1 MRPHRASWFELLTS
15 REELGGV
22 LQCLARSGIVELETY
37 SDISQPE
44 WLPDMQE
51 VLQQFRALSD
61 RYQQYWPKPA
71 PAPDH
76 HQCTDSDSGKQIM
89 GSLLDWSSQAEPLVV
104 EFQQLGAEQELLRL
118 LRHWLEN
125 VPPDALPDMELLHAA
140 GPVMSVRLYVLPVD
154 TWPETTG
161 PSLMLHKTES
171 PRHNFLLVLG
181 RKAQVE
187 ALDQSVQ
194 GLKGRVVPLP
204 EWLPGNLSEAL
215 SGIDARTHNIEL
227 HKQKISESINRLSQ
241 DHELP
246 TLLAQMRFLSWVVE
260 QVPQLSMTEHFAWVT
275 GWTSDLEGSA
285 LRARLDKCGH
295 SYLIR
300 FPPAPARSQSP
311 IILRNPPWAR
321 PFEVFAGLLGTPSA
335 GEADPSP
342 LVAFIA
348 PLMFGYMFGDV
359 GQGAVLVTLGL
370 LLKGRYPALKL
381 LVPGGL
387 MAMLFG
393 LLFGSVFANEN
404 VLPALWLHPINSP
417 LPVLAVSLGIGATV
431 ISLGIIL
438 DAVQSHWAGMGRLW
452 WQRRAGLALSYAGAL
467 AATQWIDMV
476 WLVMAGMLWFVIGS
490 GLAAEGDKL
499 SSAGSALAEFA
510 ETMLQLLVNTVSF
523 VRVGAFALAHSGLSM
538 AVAGIAEAFDSLSAS
553 IAVFVVGNL
562 FVLTLEALVVGIQ
575 ATRLVLFEFFIR
587 FLRAEGRAFHPLT
600 TPDHPS
606 DKNIRRAS

>member
-22 LQCLARSGIVELETY
+22 LQCLARSGIVQLETY

-61 RYQQYWPKPA
+61 RYQQYWPRPA

-104 EFQQLGAEQELLRL
+104 EFQQLGAEQELLQL

-125 VPPDALPDMELLHAA
+125 VAPEALPDMELLHAA

-215 SGIDARTHNIEL
+215 SGIDARAHNIEIQ
-227 HKQKISESINRLSQ
+227 KQKISESINRLSR
-241 DHELP
+241 DHDLP

-311 IILRNPPWAR
+311 IILRNPAWAK

-404 VLPALWLHPINSP
+404 LLPALWLHPINSP

-431 ISLGIIL
+431 ISLGITL
-438 DAVQSHWAGMGRLW
+438 DAVQSHWAGMGGLW
-452 WQRRAGLALSYAGAL
+452 WQRRAGLALRYAGAL

-476 WLVMAGMLWFVIGS
+476 WLVMAGMLWFVIGN

-606 DKNIRRAS
+606 DKNARRAS

>member
-44 WLPDMQE
+44 WLPDMRE
-51 VLQQFRALSD
+51 LLQQFKTLSD
-61 RYQQYWPKPA
+61 RYQHYWPEPA
-71 PAPDH
+71 PPPEH
-76 HQCTDSDSGKQIM
+76 HQRTDSDKGRQIIR
-89 GSLLDWSSQAEPLVV
+89 SLLEWAAQAEPRVA
-104 EFQQLGAEQELLRL
+104 EFQQLGAEQEQLQLLAQW
-118 LRHWLEN
+118 LRC
-125 VPPDALPDMELLHAA
+125 VPADGLPDMELLHSA
-140 GPVMSVRLYVLPVD
+140 GPVMSVRLYVLPPGC
-154 TWPETTG
+154 WPETASA
-161 PSLMLHKTES
+161 SLMLHKTTS
-171 PRHNFLLVLG
+171 SHHNFLLVLG
-181 RKAQVE
+181 RKPLVE
-187 ALDQSVQ
+187 NLDQSVQ

-204 EWLPGNLSEAL
+204 DWLPGQLDEAL
-215 SGIDARTHNIEL
+215 AGIGARAHNITL
-227 HKQKISESINRLSQ
+227 QKQKITQDIDKLSR
-241 DHELP
+241 DHGLP
-246 TLLAQMRFLSWVVE
+246 DLLAQMRFLEWIVD

-275 GWTSDLEGSA
+275 GWTSDFEGSA

-295 SYLIR
+295 NYLIR

-311 IILRNPPWAR
+311 IILRNPAWAR
-321 PFEVFAGLLGTPSA
+321 PFEIFAGLLGTPSA

-359 GQGAVLVTLGL
+359 GHGAVLLALGL

-404 VLPALWLHPINSP
+404 LIPALWLHPIQSP
-417 LPVLAVSLGIGATV
+417 LPVLGVSLGIGATV

-438 DAVQSHWAGMGRLW
+438 DAVQSHWAGMAGRW
-452 WQRRAGLALSYAGAL
+452 WQCRAGLAMSYAGAL
-467 AATQWIDMV
+467 AATQWIEMIWV
-476 WLVMAGMLWFVIGS
+476 VLAGLLWFVMGN
-490 GLAAEGDKL
+490 GLASESEKL
-499 SSAGSALAEFA
+499 QNAGSAVAEFA

-538 AVAGIAEAFDSLSAS
+538 AVAGIAAAFESVAAVV
-553 IAVFVVGNL
+553 AVFVVGNL

-600 TPDHPS
+600 APDHPS

>member
-194 GLKGRVVPLP
+194 GLKGRVVPMP

-215 SGIDARTHNIEL
+215 SGIDARAHNIEL
-227 HKQKISESINRLSQ
+227 QKRKISESINRLSQ
-241 DHELP
+241 DHDLP

-311 IILRNPPWAR
+311 IILRNPAWAK

-404 VLPALWLHPINSP
+404 LLPALWLHPINSP

-431 ISLGIIL
+431 ISLGITL
-438 DAVQSHWAGMGRLW
+438 DAVQSHWAGMGGLW

-476 WLVMAGMLWFVIGS
+476 WLVMAGMLWFVIGN

>member
-1 MRPHRASWFELLTS
+1 
-15 REELGGV
+15 
-22 LQCLARSGIVELETY
+22 
-37 SDISQPE
+37 
-44 WLPDMQE
+44 
-51 VLQQFRALSD
+51 
-61 RYQQYWPKPA
+61 
-71 PAPDH
+71 
-76 HQCTDSDSGKQIM
+76 
-89 GSLLDWSSQAEPLVV
+89 
-104 EFQQLGAEQELLRL
+104 
-118 LRHWLEN
+118 
-125 VPPDALPDMELLHAA
+125 MELLHAA

-194 GLKGRVVPLP
+194 GLKGRVVPMP

-215 SGIDARTHNIEL
+215 SGIDARAHNIEL
-227 HKQKISESINRLSQ
+227 QKRKISESINRLSQ
-241 DHELP
+241 DHDLP

-311 IILRNPPWAR
+311 IILRNPAWAK

-404 VLPALWLHPINSP
+404 LLPALWLHPINSP

-431 ISLGIIL
+431 ISLGITL
-438 DAVQSHWAGMGRLW
+438 DAVQSHWAGMGGLW

-476 WLVMAGMLWFVIGS
+476 WLVMAGMLWFVIGN

>member
-61 RYQQYWPKPA
+61 RYQQYWPEPA

-76 HQCTDSDSGKQIM
+76 HQRTDSESGKQIM

-125 VPPDALPDMELLHAA
+125 VPADALPDMELLHAA
-140 GPVMSVRLYVLPVD
+140 GPVMSVRLYVLPVG
-154 TWPETTG
+154 TWPEATS
-161 PSLMLHKTES
+161 PSVMLHKTES

-404 VLPALWLHPINSP
+404 LLPALWLHPINSP

-538 AVAGIAEAFDSLSAS
+538 AVAGIAEAFDSLSAR

>member
-51 VLQQFRALSD
+51 VLQQFRSLSD
-61 RYQQYWPKPA
+61 RYHRYWPDPA
-71 PAPDH
+71 PAPEH
-76 HQCTDSDSGKQIM
+76 HQRTDSDSGRQVVR
-89 GSLLDWSSQAEPLVV
+89 SLLEWSVQAEPLVV
-104 EFQQLGAEQELLRL
+104 DFQQLGAEQGLLQLLRQ
-118 LRHWLEN
+118 WLEN
-125 VPPDALPDMELLHAA
+125 VPPGALPDMQLLHTA
-140 GPVMSVRLYVLPVD
+140 GPIMSVRLYVLP
-154 TWPETTG
+154 TGCWPETAS

-171 PRHNFLLVLG
+171 PKHNFLLTLG

-187 ALDQSVQ
+187 VLDQAIQ

-204 EWLPGNLSEAL
+204 DWLPGNLAEAL
-215 SGIDARTHNIEL
+215 SAIEARAHNIDQR
-227 HKQKISESINRLSQ
+227 KQKITVAIAELSR
-241 DHELP
+241 DHDLP
-246 TLLAQMRFLSWVVE
+246 TLLARMRFLSWVVE
-260 QVPQLSMTEHFAWVT
+260 QVPQLAMTEHFAWVT

-295 SYLIR
+295 NYLIR

-311 IILRNPPWAR
+311 IILKNPAWAR

-342 LVAFIA
+342 MVAIIA

-359 GQGAVLVTLGL
+359 GQGAVLLCLGL

-387 MAMLFG
+387 MAILFG

-404 VLPALWLHPINSP
+404 LLPALWLHPINSP
-417 LPVLAVSLGIGATV
+417 LPVLLVSLGIGATV
-431 ISLGIIL
+431 ISLGITL
-438 DAVQSHWAGMGRLW
+438 DAVQSHWAGIGWQW

-467 AATQWIDMV
+467 AATVWIDTI
-476 WLVMAGMLWFVIGS
+476 WLVLAGMLWFVVGN
-490 GLAAEGDKL
+490 GLAGGKDKL
-499 SSAGSALAEFA
+499 QSAGSALAEFA

-538 AVAGIAEAFDSLSAS
+538 AVAGIAEAFDSTAAV

-587 FLRAEGRAFHPLT
+587 FLRAEGRAFHPLSA
-600 TPDHPS
+600 PDHPS
-606 DKNIRRAS
+606 DKNIRRAL

>member
-61 RYQQYWPKPA
+61 RYQQYWPEPA

-76 HQCTDSDSGKQIM
+76 HQRTDSDSGKQIM

-140 GPVMSVRLYVLPVD
+140 GPVMSVRLYVLPVG
-154 TWPETTG
+154 TWPEATS
-161 PSLMLHKTES
+161 PSVMLHKTES

>member
-51 VLQQFRALSD
+51 VLQQFKGLSD
-61 RYQQYWPKPA
+61 RYQQYWPEPA
-71 PAPDH
+71 PPPDQ
-76 HQCTDSDSGKQIM
+76 HQRSDSESARKIM
-89 GSLLDWSSQAEPLVV
+89 RSLLEWAARAEPLVAD
-104 EFQQLGAEQELLRL
+104 FQQLGAEHEQLKLLAQ
-118 LRHWLEN
+118 WLEN
-125 VPPDALPDMELLHAA
+125 VAPGALPDLDLLHSA
-140 GPVMSVRLYVLPVD
+140 GPVMNVRLYVLPAGC
-154 TWPETTG
+154 WPETAS
-161 PSLMLHKTES
+161 PSLMLHKTTS
-171 PRHNFLLVLG
+171 PEHNFLLVLG
-181 RKAQVE
+181 RKALVE
-187 ALDQSVQ
+187 NLDQSIQ

-204 EWLPGNLSEAL
+204 DWLPGNLEEAL
-215 SGIDARTHNIEL
+215 SGIQARAHNISQQ
-227 HKQKISESINRLSQ
+227 KQTITEAIDKLSV
-241 DHELP
+241 DYDLP
-246 TLLAQMRFLSWVVE
+246 GLLAQIRFLEWVVD

-275 GWTSDLEGSA
+275 GWTSDLEGDA
-285 LRARLDKCGH
+285 LRALLDKCEH

-311 IILRNPPWAR
+311 IILRNPAWAR
-321 PFEVFAGLLGTPSA
+321 PFEMFAGLLGTPSA
-335 GEADPSP
+335 AEADPSP
-342 LVAFIA
+342 MVAFIA
-348 PLMFGYMFGDV
+348 PLMFGYMFGDL
-359 GQGAVLVTLGL
+359 GQGAVLVALGL

-404 VLPALWLHPINSP
+404 LLPALWLHPINTP
-417 LPVLAVSLGIGATV
+417 LPVLGVSLAIGATV
-431 ISLGIIL
+431 ISLGITL
-438 DAVQSHWAGMGRLW
+438 DAVQSHWAGMAGQW
-452 WQRRAGLALSYAGAL
+452 WQRRAGMALSYAGAL
-467 AATQWIDMV
+467 AATQWIEMA
-476 WLVMAGMLWFVIGS
+476 WLVVAGMFWFVIGN
-490 GLAAEGDKL
+490 GLAGESDKL
-499 SSAGSALAEFA
+499 QSAGSAVAEFA

-538 AVAGIAEAFDSLSAS
+538 AVAGIADAFDSLAAT

-600 TPDHPS
+600 TPDQPS
-606 DKNIRRAS
+606 DRKIRRA

>member
-194 GLKGRVVPLP
+194 GLKGRVVPMP

-215 SGIDARTHNIEL
+215 SGIDARAHNIEL
-227 HKQKISESINRLSQ
+227 QKRKISESINRLSQ
-241 DHELP
+241 DHDLP

-311 IILRNPPWAR
+311 IILRNPAWAK

-404 VLPALWLHPINSP
+404 LLPALWLHPINSP

-431 ISLGIIL
+431 ISLGITL
-438 DAVQSHWAGMGRLW
+438 DAVQSHWAGMGGLW

>member
-51 VLQQFRALSD
+51 VLQQFRALSE
-61 RYQQYWPKPA
+61 RYRQYWPEPA

-76 HQCTDSDSGKQIM
+76 HQRTDSDSGKQIM
-89 GSLLDWSSQAEPLVV
+89 HSLLDWSAQAEPLVV
-104 EFQQLGAEQELLRL
+104 EFQELGAEQELLRL

-140 GPVMSVRLYVLPVD
+140 GPVMRVRLYVLPVS
-154 TWPETTG
+154 TWPETTS

-171 PRHNFLLVLG
+171 PQHNFLLALG

-215 SGIDARTHNIEL
+215 SGIDARAHNIDL
-227 HKQKISESINRLSQ
+227 HKQKISESIARLSQ
-241 DHELP
+241 DHDLP

-311 IILRNPPWAR
+311 IILRNPAWAK

-393 LLFGSVFANEN
+393 LLFGSVFANEDL
-404 VLPALWLHPINSP
+404 LPALWLHPINSP

-431 ISLGIIL
+431 ISLGLTL
-438 DAVQSHWAGMGRLW
+438 DAVQSHWAGMGGLW

-476 WLVMAGMLWFVIGS
+476 WLVLVGMLWFVIGN

>member
-44 WLPDMQE
+44 WLPEMQE
-51 VLQQFRALSD
+51 VLQQFKTLSD
-61 RYQQYWPKPA
+61 RYQQYWPEPA

-76 HQCTDSDSGKQIM
+76 HQRTDSDSGKQVM
-89 GSLLDWSSQAEPLVV
+89 RSLLEWSALAEPLVV
-104 EFQQLGAEQELLRL
+104 ESQQLGAELELLQL
-118 LRHWLEN
+118 LRQWLEN
-125 VPPDALPDMELLHAA
+125 VPPDALPNMGLLHAA
-140 GPVMSVRLYVLPVD
+140 GPVIGVRLYVLPAGA
-154 TWPETTG
+154 WPETAS

-171 PRHNFLLVLG
+171 SRHNFLLVLG

-187 ALDQSVQ
+187 VLDQSVQ

-204 EWLPGNLSEAL
+204 EWLPHNLSEAL
-215 SGIDARTHNIEL
+215 SGIQARAHNIEL
-227 HKQKISESINRLSQ
+227 QKQKISESIATLSR

-246 TLLAQMRFLSWVVE
+246 TLLAQMRFLIWVVE

-285 LRARLDKCGH
+285 LRARLDKCGQ

-311 IILRNPPWAR
+311 IILRNPAWAK

-348 PLMFGYMFGDV
+348 PLMFGFMFGDV
-359 GQGAVLVTLGL
+359 GQGAVLLSLGL

-404 VLPALWLHPINSP
+404 LLPALWLHPINSP
-417 LPVLAVSLGIGATV
+417 LPVLAVSLAIGATV
-431 ISLGIIL
+431 ISLGITL
-438 DAVQSHWAGMGRLW
+438 DALQSHWAGLGGQW
-452 WQRRAGLALSYAGAL
+452 WQRRAGLAFSYAGAL
-467 AATQWIDMV
+467 AATQWIDMIWV
-476 WLVMAGMLWFVIGS
+476 VLAGMLWFVIGN
-490 GLAAEGDKL
+490 GLAGEGDKL
-499 SSAGSALAEFA
+499 QSAGSALAEFA

-538 AVAGIAEAFDSLSAS
+538 AVAGIAEAFDSLAAS
-553 IAVFVVGNL
+553 IAIFVVGNL

-606 DKNIRRAS
+606 DKNLRSAS

>member
-61 RYQQYWPKPA
+61 RYQQYWPEPA

-76 HQCTDSDSGKQIM
+76 HQRTDSESGKQIM

-125 VPPDALPDMELLHAA
+125 VPADALPDMELLHAA
-140 GPVMSVRLYVLPVD
+140 GPVMSVRLYVLPVG
-154 TWPETTG
+154 TWPEATS
-161 PSLMLHKTES
+161 PSVMLHKTES

-241 DHELP
+241 DHDLP

-404 VLPALWLHPINSP
+404 LLPALWLHPINSP

-431 ISLGIIL
+431 ISLGITL

>member
-61 RYQQYWPKPA
+61 RYQQYWPEPA

-76 HQCTDSDSGKQIM
+76 HQRTDSESGKQIM

-125 VPPDALPDMELLHAA
+125 VPADALPDMELLHAA
-140 GPVMSVRLYVLPVD
+140 GPVMSVRLYVLPVG
-154 TWPETTG
+154 TWPEATS
-161 PSLMLHKTES
+161 PSVMLHKTES

-476 WLVMAGMLWFVIGS
+476 WLVMAGMLWFVIGN

>member
-61 RYQQYWPKPA
+61 RYQQYWPEPA

-76 HQCTDSDSGKQIM
+76 HQRTDSESGKQIM

-125 VPPDALPDMELLHAA
+125 VPADALPDMELLHAA
-140 GPVMSVRLYVLPVD
+140 GPVMSVRLYVLPVG
-154 TWPETTG
+154 TWPEATS
-161 PSLMLHKTES
+161 PSVMLHKTES